1 MICKMAFHSSSKL
14 ERHLRF
20 SQMHARNAE
29 ALRQVV
35 AGNRQPPPTY
45 YERNIKW
52 EVRPSYTNAFTH
64 REE

>member
-35 AGNRQPPPTY
+35 AGNRQPPPSY

-52 EVRPSYTNAFTH
+52 EVRPS
-64 REE
+64 